1 MRENVVK
8 HRRPVGAALI
18 LLSCVAIIATACSGN
33 KVNTANSSPT
43 ASATPTPSVTQ
54 TAAPAATVTATPTP
68 TVTPSATPSSS
79 TKGSPS
85 PSAKASV
92 SPTPSPSTSNLSGS
106 ADIFAAASLS
116 GAFNKMKAD
125 FTALNPKVNLTLNY
139 NGSGTLVTQIQQGAP
154 ADVFA
159 SADTANMAKLVPGS
173 IASSQNFA
181 GNLLEIVVQSGNPK
195 HIQTLADLARPDVA
209 VVLGDPASVPVGKY
223 AQQALSMAGVNVTP
237 VSLELNVTAVVTKIA
252 LAEADAGIV
261 YVTDVS
267 AGVAGGQHI
276 DGVAIPANQNV
287 PATYPIGVLKSSQ
300 NPALAQAFVAYVR
313 SPAGQAT
320 LKSFGFLPPA

>member
-1 MRENVVK
+1 M
-8 HRRPVGAALI
+8 
-18 LLSCVAIIATACSGN
+18 
-33 KVNTANSSPT
+33 
-43 ASATPTPSVTQ
+43 TQ

-68 TVTPSATPSSS
+68 TVTPSATPSPSSS

-106 ADIFAAASLS
+106 ANIFAAASLT

-139 NGSGTLVTQIQQGAP
+139 NGSGSLVTQIQQGAP

-209 VVLGDPASVPVGKY
+209 VVLGDPASVPVGKN
-223 AQQALSMAGVNVTP
+223 AQQALTMAGVKVTP

-261 YVTDVS
+261 YVTDVA

-276 DGVAIPANQNV
+276 DGIAIPANQHG

-300 NPALAQAFVAYVR
+300 NPALAQAFVAYVL

-320 LKSFGFLPPA
+320 LKSYGFLPPA